1 MSRALWK
8 LLLASP
14 AALAASG
21 LFSGVAFAA
30 PEATPEI
37 ASPTAVVVNNTA
49 IAANEPPIVS
59 QPPRTEV
66 GVVVTPSPVSLQ
78 PSPVLAQSTPN
89 LPSVA
94 ELDTPIPV
102 SATPAPIGQVTSV
115 DQLSDVR
122 PTDWAYQA
130 VQSLVERYGCIAGY
144 PNATFRGNRA
154 ATRYELAAAL
164 NACLDV
170 ISDRFATKEDL
181 LAVRKLQEE
190 FAKELAAL
198 KGRVNQLEART
209 AKLESQQFS
218 TTTKLRAVAV
228 MSFSDALLGTDA
240 SSNAAVRNNGDN
252 PIVTYR
258 VRLNLD
264 TSFSGKDLL
273 RTRLQAGNVPSF
285 AAGDGLGLYNTSRL
299 AYDVPGVP
307 SYRIG
312 ANGTGGS
319 AANLFTLDKLF
330 YRFPVFGKGLLQVD
344 ALRAEL
350 NDNIYNFNP
359 YLESSDRGALSRFF
373 RFNPIYRV
381 GGDAG
386 VTFSYPVIQQ
396 DKRDILRLSAAY
408 YGGQTSIPG
417 QTCTP
422 DAREAACYSPGQPVR
437 NFPNFADGG
446 LFGGPYSASVQ
457 LEYSPIKDLR
467 LGFLYTRSY
476 GLDVSGGTG
485 TVLAARPFS
494 GNSATFDSIRD
505 QSANNFGFQ
514 FFYQP
519 IKRIAFSGWV
529 GYSQVFGGDANAAG
543 QDRANVL
550 NWAVTLAAPDVWRKG
565 DLAAIAFG
573 QAPTVISGNGALN
586 SRGAREDDRATYL
599 LEAQYRFQINP
610 NISVT
615 PGVIAVFNPNGG
627 NNLGT
632 PGTADNS
639 TTLIGVIR
647 TTFTF

>member
-1 MSRALWK
+1 MINMSRALWK
-8 LLLASP
+8 LLLAAP

-21 LFSGVAFAA
+21 LFCNGAFAA
-30 PEATPEI
+30 QESI
-37 ASPTAVVVNNTA
+37 AETVAPVAVVGSVSTLV
-49 IAANEPPIVS
+49 ANEPP
-59 QPPRTEV
+59 TA
-66 GVVVTPSPVSLQ
+66 PVA
-78 PSPVLAQSTPN
+78 PTN
-89 LPSVA
+89 LPAPALSPALTGSPAVA
-94 ELDTPIPV
+94 DLDAPLPAP
-102 SATPAPIGQVTSV
+102 ATPATMGQVTSV
-115 DQLSDVR
+115 EQLSDVR

-181 LAVRKLQEE
+181 LAVRRLQEE

-209 AKLESQQFS
+209 SKLEAQQFS

-228 MSFSDALLGTDA
+228 VSVSDALLGTDA

-319 AANLFTLDKLF
+319 TTNLFTLDKLF

-373 RFNPIYRV
+373 RFNPVYRV

-386 VTFSYPVIQQ
+386 VTFSYPVLQR
-396 DKRDILRLSAAY
+396 DKRDLLRVSVAY
-408 YGGQTSIPG
+408 YGGQTAIPG
-417 QTCTP
+417 QPCTP
-422 DAREAACYSPGQPVR
+422 DARESACFSAGQPVR

-446 LFGGPYSASVQ
+446 LFGGPYSASAQ
-457 LEYSPIKDLR
+457 IEYSPIKDLR

-494 GNSATFDSIRD
+494 GNSATFDSVRD

-543 QDRANVL
+543 QDRANIL
-550 NWAVTLAAPDVWRKG
+550 NWAVTMAAPDLWRKG

-586 SRGAREDDRATYL
+586 SRGFREDDRATYL

-627 NNLGT
+627 NNLGL
-632 PGTADNS
+632 PGQADNS

>member
-1 MSRALWK
+1 
-8 LLLASP
+8 LLLAAP

-21 LFSGVAFAA
+21 LFCGAVFAA
-30 PEATPEI
+30 QEPNAETVVPI
-37 ASPTAVVVNNTA
+37 AIVGSSSTLV
-49 IAANEPPIVS
+49 ANEPPTAPVAPANLPANLPAPALS
-59 QPPRTEV
+59 QALT
-66 GVVVTPSPVSLQ
+66 GS
-78 PSPVLAQSTPN
+78 
-89 LPSVA
+89 PSVA
-94 ELDTPIPV
+94 DLDAPLPTSTTP
-102 SATPAPIGQVTSV
+102 TTMGQVTAV
-115 DQLSDVR
+115 EQLSDVR

-130 VQSLVERYGCIAGY
+130 VQSLVERYSCIAGY
-144 PNATFRGNRA
+144 PNATFLGNRA

-164 NACLDV
+164 NACMDV

-209 AKLESQQFS
+209 SKLEAQQFS

-228 MSFSDALLGTDA
+228 ISVSDALLGNDA
-240 SSNAAVRNNGDN
+240 SSNPAVRNNGDN

-258 VRLNLD
+258 IRLNLD
-264 TSFSGKDLL
+264 TSFTGKDLL
-273 RTRLQAGNVPSF
+273 RTRLQAGNVPNL

-307 SYRIG
+307 SFRIG

-319 AANLFTLDKLF
+319 TTNQFTLDKLF
-330 YRFPVFGKGLLQVD
+330 YRFPVFGKGTLQVD

-396 DKRDILRLSAAY
+396 DKRDLLRVSVAY

-422 DAREAACYSPGQPVR
+422 DAREAACFSPGQPVR
-437 NFPNFADGG
+437 NFSNFGDGG
-446 LFGGPYSASVQ
+446 LFGGPYSASAQ
-457 LEYSPIKDLR
+457 IEYSPLKDLR
-467 LGFLYTRSY
+467 LGLLYTRSY

-494 GNSATFDSIRD
+494 GNSATFDSVRD

-519 IKRIAFSGWV
+519 IKKLAFAGWV
-529 GYSQVFGGDANAAG
+529 GYSQVFGGNANTLG
-543 QDRANVL
+543 QDRANIL
-550 NWAVTLAAPDVWRKG
+550 NWAVTLAAPDLWRKG

-599 LEAQYRFQINP
+599 LEAQYRFQVNP

-627 NNLGT
+627 NNLGL
-632 PGTADNS
+632 PGQADNS